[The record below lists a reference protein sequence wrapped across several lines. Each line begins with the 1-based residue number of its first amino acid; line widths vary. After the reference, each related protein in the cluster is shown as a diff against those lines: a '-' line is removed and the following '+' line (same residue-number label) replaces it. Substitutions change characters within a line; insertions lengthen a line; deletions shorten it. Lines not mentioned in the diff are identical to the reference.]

1 MRSTKNVVASTTDAD
16 GQELLVR
23 WVVLFTGTTA
33 TADYEPTGSAG
44 ETPELVREVSSLCVQ
59 FHPHSEIR
67 LFPRDRE
74 VYLYWRARSTGDH
87 VVTRVTTAPNPDGM
101 RTALEYVSLLF
112 DGESFERIGNNPF
125 LIRTLKLA
133 DFVRDTFLSQKRDP
147 LSLMVPAGAE
157 SAAFAD
163 APDLPDN
170 NALSTPENIQA
181 LEEYVASGTTET
193 PPTFATWW
201 VSRGY
206 VPENTFQIVLR
217 ASTPQAMTL
226 REATDLASE
235 MATRVKSAIPNVSG
249 GDAVAAGLVSALMT
263 NSDAIIAEIS
273 AAADRVNSES
283 TDQFREHLADAS
295 RKATQMSSDLAS
307 LEKRLDN
314 PASATRLAEL
324 AAQYQGF
331 VPEVLKIRHPNPFG
345 GRKNR
350 APAAFAGSAPA
361 VSADTR
367 NSNGYSDSRQNASS
381 TTAGKK
387 NNSGLIGASA
397 AAAAVIVGLAAW
409 KLAPSTNKPAN
420 PGSGGQ
426 GSIATPAPKQPK
438 PVAVKPS
445 VPVTPEALLNQ
456 YADEVVPI
464 ASAKA
469 RAAATQSVSDNKK
482 EPDDT
487 DLKLISANAITAA
500 YKETLRPVD
509 FAQAFSNT
517 ENWTYARYRKT
528 LPTLLP
534 AVLKAAGS
542 AATVAFT
549 EIKKSQ
555 EAVARSASTPEPVP
569 TPIPE
574 PTHRTRHKEETPTPK
589 PTRTPR
595 LQPTP
600 RSHIVT
606 ETTHTKSPRNG
617 TGSAASSGL

>member
-1 MRSTKNVVASTTDAD
+1 MKSAKNVIASMTDAD
-16 GQELLVR
+16 GQELSVR

-44 ETPELVREVSSLCVQ
+44 ETPELVREVSNLCVQ

-74 VYLYWRARSTGDH
+74 VFLYWRARTTGDH
-87 VVTRVTTAPNPDGM
+87 VVTRVTTAPNPDGV
-101 RTALEYVSLLF
+101 RTSLEYVSLLF
-112 DGESFERIGNNPF
+112 DADAFAQLGSNPF
-125 LIRTLKLA
+125 LVRSLKLA
-133 DFVRDTFLSQKRDP
+133 DFVRDAFLSQKRDP
-147 LSLMVPAGAE
+147 LSLMIPAGAE
-157 SAAFAD
+157 SATPAV
-163 APDLPDN
+163 APAPPEN

-181 LEEYVASGTTET
+181 LEEYVASGITET

-226 REATDLASE
+226 REATDLASD

-249 GDAVAAGLVSALMT
+249 GDAVATGLVSALMT
-263 NSDAIIAEIS
+263 NSDAIIAQIS

-345 GRKNR
+345 GRKNTT
-350 APAAFAGSAPA
+350 PSTFAGSTATA
-361 VSADTR
+361 AAADTR
-367 NSNGYSDSRQNASS
+367 NGNGYSDKSRQNSSGGAS
-381 TTAGKK
+381 APK
-387 NNSGLIGASA
+387 NNSVLIGAG
-397 AAAAVIVGLAAW
+397 AAVVAIAGLAFW
-409 KLAPSTNKPAN
+409 KLAPSANKPAV
-420 PGSGGQ
+420 PGNTGQ
-426 GSIATPAPKQPK
+426 GAIVAPAPKPPK
-438 PVAVKPS
+438 QVAVKPS

-456 YADEVVPI
+456 YADEVTPI
-464 ASAKA
+464 AAAKA
-469 RAAATQSVSDNKK
+469 RAAATLHVTDNKK
-482 EPDDT
+482 EPDDADMKSIST
-487 DLKLISANAITAA
+487 DAIKAA
-500 YKETLRPVD
+500 YKETLPPAD
-509 FAQAFSNT
+509 FAKAFADS
-517 ENWTYARYRKT
+517 EKWTYARYRKT

-534 AVLKAAGS
+534 AVRKAAGS

-555 EAVARSASTPEPVP
+555 EAVARNTSTPEAVP
-569 TPIPE
+569 TPTPE
-574 PTHRTRHKEETPTPK
+574 PTRRPRHTEETPTPR

-595 LQPTP
+595 PQPTP
-600 RSHIVT
+600 R
-606 ETTHTKSPRNG
+606 THTAEVKPPRPSSG